1 MPATLTSSAAAQ
13 DSGAVSAAQAQ
24 DSTGALPGQVQ
35 KTKYDIEAV
44 KNAAP
49 GITPTAST
57 APALNPQSLGSLTRS
72 KSRSEVARGLSSSGK
87 EEGYKWR
94 PPVDYF
100 GASASAFSSSF
111 SGSSNR
117 DLNALKKPSDAQNN
131 NAASATPPQPTAPH
145 PAMPPNPT
153 PFANA
158 PGTGPTTIKPLPF
171 SAPNSSPFG
180 NAPLPAPAPLP
191 LPVPPVPPVPSVPV
205 VPPVPPVPAVPPVS
219 PPFPSG
225 AATPA
230 VPPAPTV
237 PPQPLP
243 NQPGPATPLKVYES
257 TTDATALS
265 PKMAKFIES
274 LREREITGSGS
285 APTMPQAATSVDL
298 NAVPQ
303 QQAATSVDMNAAPQA
318 PAAPVQPATAPSV
331 LKPSSEAK
339 PSSTPATADQTS
351 RDLAPLAKENDAEAP
366 PSKSTGDTPLAP
378 KSSSQV
384 AELRESIISQKS
396 DGQSDDWHPIGEKKS
411 PRKVDPQFSAE
422 LDDFKT
428 ETIRHKSD
436 SERHLTLEEMAAMD
450 PDLLL
455 APQTPQ
461 QQSIRR
467 LKNAGGIHA
476 EIYIPIYLI
485 CIGLSWVTEQSAVS
499 GTFRDAG
506 QRVESSLQLI
516 APKTLAENF
525 RAGVDA
531 FDDRDIKL
539 HPFNPNKPR
548 SIVSLLISRIQAF
561 CSGLSS
567 AFSRIPGTIASS
579 TANNPLAQVMVLLS
593 YLSVFS
599 LALMIY
605 FRFKR
610 STSWII
616 ADFILLPIGLV
627 AASTVITAVLIS
639 VLSMSVSLGAGIV
652 SNTIV
657 LYTTLAVVLCVSDMA
672 RRTFFRRKNQ

>member
-1 MPATLTSSAAAQ
+1 
-13 DSGAVSAAQAQ
+13 
-24 DSTGALPGQVQ
+24 
-35 KTKYDIEAV
+35 
-44 KNAAP
+44 
-49 GITPTAST
+49 
-57 APALNPQSLGSLTRS
+57 
-72 KSRSEVARGLSSSGK
+72 
-87 EEGYKWR
+87 
-94 PPVDYF
+94 
-100 GASASAFSSSF
+100 
-111 SGSSNR
+111 
-117 DLNALKKPSDAQNN
+117 
-131 NAASATPPQPTAPH
+131 
-145 PAMPPNPT
+145 
-153 PFANA
+153 
-158 PGTGPTTIKPLPF
+158 
-171 SAPNSSPFG
+171 
-180 NAPLPAPAPLP
+180 
-191 LPVPPVPPVPSVPV
+191 
-205 VPPVPPVPAVPPVS
+205 
-219 PPFPSG
+219 
-225 AATPA
+225 
-230 VPPAPTV
+230 
-237 PPQPLP
+237 
-243 NQPGPATPLKVYES
+243 
-257 TTDATALS
+257 
-265 PKMAKFIES
+265 MAKFIES

-303 QQAATSVDMNAAPQA
+303 QQAATSVDTNAAPQA
-318 PAAPVQPATAPSV
+318 PATPVQPAAAPSG

-339 PSSTPATADQTS
+339 PATADQTS
-351 RDLAPLAKENDAEAP
+351 RDLAPLAKENDAEAQ
-366 PSKSTGDTPLAP
+366 PSKPTGDTPLAP

-384 AELRESIISQKS
+384 AELRESIISQKAE
-396 DGQSDDWHPIGEKKS
+396 GQSDDWHPIGEKKS

-422 LDDFKT
+422 LDDFKKT

-450 PDLLL
+450 PDLVL

-485 CIGLSWVTEQSAVS
+485 CIGLSWVTEQSAIS

-516 APKTLAENF
+516 SPKTLAENF
-525 RAGVDA
+525 RTGVDA

-561 CSGLSS
+561 CSGLST
-567 AFSRIPGTIASS
+567 AFSRIPGTIATS
-579 TANNPLAQVMVLLS
+579 TANNPLAQIMVLLS

-639 VLSMSVSLGAGIV
+639 VLSMSVSLGAGVV

-672 RRTFFRRKNQ
+672 RRTFLGRKKQ